1 MAPSPA
7 SIAYDPVS
15 FLASGPSSSQP
26 PDPFTCPWCR
36 AITVP
41 WLGHPAGSLCLLTDP
56 PHPSHHICGECK
68 AAATAH
74 GFGALASWLALQVE
88 RRRRRDA
95 AIGDATMPREIDLS
109 RDTTEEIALV
119 PTRLRTIRPPSA
131 LALYVELHKRGC
143 AVRPLPVVVRHVALK
158 LGLTTQTVYRA
169 ARALESIGYLARG
182 QHDGMTVWSLDPA
195 PKGGHA

>member
-1 MAPSPA
+1 MPRTLNPA
-7 SIAYDPVS
+7 SNP
-15 FLASGPSSSQP
+15 ASN
-26 PDPFTCPWCR
+26 
-36 AITVP
+36 
-41 WLGHPAGSLCLLTDP
+41 PA
-56 PHPSHHICGECK
+56 
-68 AAATAH
+68 
-74 GFGALASWLALQVE
+74 
-88 RRRRRDA
+88 
-95 AIGDATMPREIDLS
+95 RE
-109 RDTTEEIALV
+109 TTEEIALV

-182 QHDGMTVWSLDPA
+182 QHDGMTVWSLGPA